1 MAQYTV
7 LMSCGHEDTVYLFG
21 KGSER
26 ERKIK
31 GFEAY
36 GLCKACYKKKM
47 EEKAKAEGLVFNA
60 TVLPWIDDK
69 NGNIKLNVWFSG
81 DTKPHKDD
89 IKAIGGYYW
98 NERET
103 TEDEIEGERLL
114 LCWNKVINMD
124 DLEEEIEKAISIG
137 ATKTVSKEDLFK
149 TLYYRIALR
158 KQKAWQ
164 ERKRKIAEI
173 PKPGVP
179 EMLKNCKWNQKIYGK
194 SGNYSIYPNGE
205 KVMITNEQAEEIE
218 CYLKEK
224 EEYIKKVEEIRN
236 A

>member
-69 NGNIKLNVWFSG
+69 NGNIKMILKLLV
-81 DTKPHKDD
+81 
-89 IKAIGGYYW
+89 AI
-98 NERET
+98 
-103 TEDEIEGERLL
+103 
-114 LCWNKVINMD
+114 
-124 DLEEEIEKAISIG
+124 IG
-137 ATKTVSKEDLFK
+137 MKGK
-149 TLYYRIALR
+149 R
-158 KQKAWQ
+158 QKM
-164 ERKRKIAEI
+164 R
-173 PKPGVP
+173 
-179 EMLKNCKWNQKIYGK
+179 
-194 SGNYSIYPNGE
+194 
-205 KVMITNEQAEEIE
+205 
-218 CYLKEK
+218 LKESDCC
-224 EEYIKKVEEIRN
+224 YVGIK
-236 A
+236 

>member
-60 TVLPWIDDK
+60 TPLPNIDQD
-69 NGNIKLNVWFSG
+69 NGDMLADIWFSG
-81 DTKPHKDD
+81 NTKPYKDD
-89 IKAIGGYYW
+89 IKSLGYW
-98 NERET
+98 W
-103 TEDEIEGERLL
+103 GERTSVYDINKMERPE
-114 LCWNKVINMD
+114 LCWGKTVSIKNLNA
-124 DLEEEIEKAISIG
+124 EIEKAISIG
-137 ATKTVSKEDLFK
+137 ATSVVKDKSRYAMTS
-149 TLYYRIALR
+149 YYTALDNHKKWVGKNNRIAS
-158 KQKAWQ
+158 
-164 ERKRKIAEI
+164 I
-173 PKPGVP
+173 PKPNVP
-179 EMLKNCKWNQKIYGK
+179 DVLKNCKWNQKIYGK

-205 KVMITNEQAEEIE
+205 KVMITNEQAKEIE
-218 CYLKEK
+218 DYLKEK
-224 EEYIKKVEEIRN
+224 EEYSKKVAEIKSTK
-236 A
+236 